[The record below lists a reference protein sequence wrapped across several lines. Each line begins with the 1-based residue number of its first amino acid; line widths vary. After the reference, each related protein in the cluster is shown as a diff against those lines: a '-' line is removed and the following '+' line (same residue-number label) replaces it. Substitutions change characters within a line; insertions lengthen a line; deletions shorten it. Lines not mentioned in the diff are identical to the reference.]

1 MQPPPQ
7 LVTTLY
13 REILRSCRRTRA
25 VMRPGHVSL
34 VGQCVQRFADSSSPS
49 LIAAVKEHGPLPL
62 PGLVRHAFRSTE
74 PSAAGDMCDDA
85 FRALRMLHHV
95 EEWVNT
101 SARYTAVS
109 IPLKFSLLTPLCF
122 PLADNELYDSLE
134 GLSDREAPA
143 QESTHLIA
151 AQLLAQAES
160 QPTRIQLQSYILRDE
175 EAVE

>member
-1 MQPPPQ
+1 
-7 LVTTLY
+7 
-13 REILRSCRRTRA
+13 
-25 VMRPGHVSL
+25 MRPGHVSL

-101 SARYTAVS
+101 SARYTSFKILSTNRVAA
-109 IPLKFSLLTPLCF
+109 LLS
-122 PLADNELYDSLE
+122 ADNELYDSLE

-151 AQLLAQAES
+151 AQLLAQAGS

>member
-13 REILRSCRRTRA
+13 REFLRSCRRTRA

-101 SARYTAVS
+101 SARYTSFKILSTNRRRSAFRSQTMSSTTASRASAIARRPRRRAPISSPRSCSRRPSRSRLV
-109 IPLKFSLLTPLCF
+109 FSYSRT
-122 PLADNELYDSLE
+122 S
-134 GLSDREAPA
+134 
-143 QESTHLIA
+143 
-151 AQLLAQAES
+151 
-160 QPTRIQLQSYILRDE
+160 
-175 EAVE
+175 

>member
-1 MQPPPQ
+1 
-7 LVTTLY
+7 
-13 REILRSCRRTRA
+13 
-25 VMRPGHVSL
+25 MRPGHVSL

-101 SARYTAVS
+101 SARYTSFKILSTNRVAA
-109 IPLKFSLLTPLCF
+109 LLS
-122 PLADNELYDSLE
+122 ADNELYDSLE

>member
-1 MQPPPQ
+1 MGQHKCA
-7 LVTTLY
+7 LH
-13 REILRSCRRTRA
+13 CR
-25 VMRPGHVSL
+25 
-34 VGQCVQRFADSSSPS
+34 F
-49 LIAAVKEHGPLPL
+49 
-62 PGLVRHAFRSTE
+62 
-74 PSAAGDMCDDA
+74 
-85 FRALRMLHHV
+85 
-95 EEWVNT
+95 T
-101 SARYTAVS
+101 SF
-109 IPLKFSLLTPLCF
+109 KFSLLNRRVF

>member
-1 MQPPPQ
+1 MASPPPQ

-101 SARYTAVS
+101 SARYTSFKILSTNRVAA
-109 IPLKFSLLTPLCF
+109 LLS
-122 PLADNELYDSLE
+122 A
-134 GLSDREAPA
+134 RR
-143 QESTHLIA
+143 Q
-151 AQLLAQAES
+151 
-160 QPTRIQLQSYILRDE
+160 
-175 EAVE
+175 